1 MLKNSVVKPLVR
13 DANPLCG
20 LFLGFL
26 QHSDCHSNQTG
37 GSCPSVG
44 GPRLTWDL
52 PFIPVGGSAG
62 IDIRDAKI
70 TIGAHSII
78 GTY

>member
-1 MLKNSVVKPLVR
+1 MPMAMVR
-13 DANPLCG
+13 CAW
-20 LFLGFL
+20 
-26 QHSDCHSNQTG
+26 
-37 GSCPSVG
+37 
-44 GPRLTWDL
+44 PRLGSAKTTWDL

-70 TIGAHSII
+70 TIGAHSTI